1 MWVLEWESEGVTLRL
16 VQGEW
21 TLGRKGNALN
31 FPNDSS
37 ISRQH
42 AKLHVGGLEH
52 LDRIAELPSFTLVD
66 SKSRFGTFV
75 NGAQIKENVP
85 VDLRVGDKISFGAKN
100 TVLVVGYVRMVARIS
115 RIQKTNRRRLL
126 ENCKLIGMHVVANP
140 VPEITHCLMD
150 AGNFVATEKIL
161 WALVHAHP
169 VVSSDWVQAVVA
181 RESLSS
187 DLPRYEGFLPIQ
199 ASQQAH
205 ATPSYL
211 LDTRRCSLYNDFFVV
226 FLVPTSMGP
235 LVQAMGGVVYLA
247 YLEPSLAHDT
257 DLLDAVV
264 STKRTPLIVY
274 PGNGTELTQT
284 SDVMSASVRDWDPS
298 VLRRL
303 QLLRRR
309 AFVMHHELVASILFT
324 RPPLYLS
331 DDSFDALLQQAAPPL
346 SSFVPET
353 TTMPPIVESSTPIE
367 FSAVAIKPATET
379 FLSVKMEPVPM
390 TQLAVPETKLQAESV
405 PTKLPLWKKPTFK
418 ARHET
423 PPASP
428 LPSTPNIKVQ
438 PPSPEP
444 TPAPPRYDA
453 DPETK
458 VADDD
463 ALLDEKPTTWMQKK
477 NVKTPVERDDD
488 APPPTVVSSQ
498 LIVRKS
504 APAEPHA
511 RYLVRDATAPVPGVR
526 NFKRF
531 KKNAVP
537 RASALITRYQSEV
550 PVDLERK
557 RAYEKQ
563 QEELEAQERIAEE
576 LFEMNMHRQPKRA
589 NLRFT

>member
-42 AKLHVGGLEH
+42 AKLHVGALEH

-115 RIQKTNRRRLL
+115 RIQKANRRRLL
-126 ENCKLIGMHVVANP
+126 ENCKLIGMHVVTTP
-140 VPEITHCLMD
+140 IPEITHCLMD

-169 VVSSDWVQAVVA
+169 VVSSDWVQAIVA

-187 DLPRYEGFLPIQ
+187 DLPRYEGFLPIN
-199 ASQQAH
+199 ASQQVH

-211 LDTRRCSLYNDFFVV
+211 LDTRRCSLYNGFFVV

-235 LVQAMGGVVYLA
+235 LVQAMGGLVYMA
-247 YLEPSLAHDT
+247 CLEPSLAHDA
-257 DLLDAVV
+257 DLVDAVV
-264 STKRTPLIVY
+264 STKRTPLIIY

-303 QLLRRR
+303 QLLRRH
-309 AFVMHHELVASILFT
+309 AIVMHHELVASILFT

-353 TTMPPIVESSTPIE
+353 TTMPPIREAIESSV
-367 FSAVAIKPATET
+367 VAIPPTTET
-379 FLSVKMEPVPM
+379 FSVKMESVPIS
-390 TQLAVPETKLQAESV
+390 QLAASETKMQVGSEIKLQAELV
-405 PTKLPLWKKPTFK
+405 PAKLPLWKKPTLK

-423 PPASP
+423 PP
-428 LPSTPNIKVQ
+428 STPDIKVQ
-438 PPSPEP
+438 STCPDP
-444 TPAPPRYDA
+444 PAPLYDS
-453 DPETK
+453 ETK
-458 VADDD
+458 EGDD

-477 NVKTPVERDDD
+477 HVKTPVEREND

-504 APAEPHA
+504 APAEAHA
-511 RYLVRDATAPVPGVR
+511 RYLIRDATAPVPGVR

-531 KKNAVP
+531 KKNAMP

-576 LFEMNMHRQPKRA
+576 LFEMNMHRQSKRA